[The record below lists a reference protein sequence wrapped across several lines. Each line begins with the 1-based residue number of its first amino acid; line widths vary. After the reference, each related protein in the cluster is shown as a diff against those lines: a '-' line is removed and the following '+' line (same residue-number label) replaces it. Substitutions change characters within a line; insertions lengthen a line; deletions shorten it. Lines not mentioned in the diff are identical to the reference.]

1 MGIDKYAYNS
11 RLAATRTF
19 DKLIFSLLPL
29 FVCLFSNSNIVSLT
43 VLSVMGV
50 STIYWSGLSVR
61 KYLKLLT
68 LPLTFLILGTLTIII
83 QAIDATDISVIHT
96 APIFGKTYGIT
107 KQSLEGGMELILKSI
122 AAVSC
127 LYFFSLNTTMN
138 SFFNS
143 LRKSKLPSVLIEL
156 MELIYRFI
164 FVIGSEANRIY
175 TAQASRLGYRSF
187 LVGLKS
193 LGVLAA
199 ALFVKALGRTERLNY
214 ALEARNFRGSYEY
227 LIIKDEKCI
236 AFSIGGILFA
246 VFLICL
252 KLAEQFVI

>member
-19 DKLIFSLLPL
+19 DKLIFSLFPL
-29 FVCLFSNSNIVSLT
+29 LVCLFSNSNIVSLT

-50 STIYWSGLSVR
+50 STIYWSGLSVG

-68 LPLTFLILGTLTIII
+68 LPLTFLILGTLTILI
-83 QAIDATDISVIHT
+83 QAIDAADISVIHT
-96 APIFGKTYGIT
+96 VPIFGKTYGIT
-107 KQSLEGGMELILKSI
+107 KLSLEGGMGLILKSM
-122 AAVSC
+122 ASVSC

-164 FVIGSEANRIY
+164 FVIGSEANRIH

-187 LVGLKS
+187 PSGLKS

-199 ALFVKALGRTERLNY
+199 ALFVKVLGRTERLNH

-227 LIIKDEKCI
+227 LITKDESCI

-246 VFLICL
+246 AFLICL
-252 KLAEQFVI
+252 KLAEQYVI